1 MNDNFMFGNTGWI
14 CPRCGKVHAPF
25 VPSCDCNES
34 VSTTGTTGTSSN
46 QSNKCPHSW
55 QFTGQSTVGDHYTCE
70 YCGATRTEYK
80 CPCDN
85 ITASVTVSNVTS
97 TNEITK

>member
-1 MNDNFMFGNTGWI
+1 MFGNTGWI

-55 QFTGQSTVGDHYTCE
+55 QFTGQSTVGDHYT
-70 YCGATRTEYK
+70 YT
-80 CPCDN
+80 N
-85 ITASVTVSNVTS
+85 IAVQRVLNTSVLV
-97 TNEITK
+97 ITLRHL